1 MTLQQFYENMIKLSL
16 HEASMSD
23 DNSPLKLI
31 CEQLNDID
39 SATMDEICICATLV
53 GIPID
58 RKANFKK
65 FGEDY
70 LIQCLYFLDKLRNF
84 NMLKTMIQCIMKYKL
99 LQSIIT
105 SEFKSH
111 CIKLYVTNI
120 VKEKEISYA
129 LSDYIYTFCKD
140 MAEYDNFRTIA
151 KATGIVSSNVPYF
164 DLF

>member
-16 HEASMSD
+16 YEAGMSD

-39 SATMDEICICATLV
+39 STTIDEICIRATLV

-70 LIQCLYFLDKLRNF
+70 LIQCLYFLDKLQDF
-84 NMLKTMIQCIMKYKL
+84 NMLKTMI
-99 LQSIIT
+99 
-105 SEFKSH
+105 
-111 CIKLYVTNI
+111 
-120 VKEKEISYA
+120 
-129 LSDYIYTFCKD
+129 
-140 MAEYDNFRTIA
+140 
-151 KATGIVSSNVPYF
+151 
-164 DLF
+164 